1 MVAAMQIAEKKVCAS
16 VVSGC
21 LSVPFREQ

>member
-1 MVAAMQIAEKKVCAS
+1 MQIAEKNVCAS